1 MLVMGGTVGAGIFIN
16 PYVVAQRV
24 HTPALVLGAWML
36 GGIVALIGGFIWAEL
51 ADRMPKVG
59 GQYAYLRDVY
69 HPLVAF
75 LYGWVLLLVIQ
86 TGGMAAVTVTFS
98 RYFLELTRLRTS
110 DWQVAVLTLLVLTI
124 INCLGVRAG
133 GTVQSALMVTK
144 IFAIGLLVFAGGFLI
159 RGAHILWTPLVNQR
173 VSGALVSDFGDA
185 MIPVLFAYGGWQTA
199 CFVATELKNPR
210 RDLPRA
216 LVLGVIGVAL
226 LYSSVNFVCVRALG
240 VQALANTTA
249 PASAVMGLA
258 MGSRGAM
265 LIALG
270 IAISTLGFLSQSVL
284 TAPRVYFA
292 MAEDGVFFRQLAW
305 IHPATRVP
313 VVPITLQSIWTVV
326 ILLSGRYD
334 QILNYV
340 TSMDFIFFAATAS
353 CLFVLRRKQSD
364 EAGGFR
370 VPGHPWTTGFFC
382 LCSAG
387 VVGNAIYRYPA
398 NTLIGITILATG
410 VPVYYIWRW
419 MQK

>member
-24 HTPALVLGAWML
+24 HTAALVLGAWSL

-51 ADRMPKVG
+51 ADRMPHVG

-98 RYFLELTRLRTS
+98 RYFLELTGIRTGE
-110 DWQVAVLTLLVLTI
+110 WQIAVVTLFILTVV
-124 INCLGVRAG
+124 NCLGVRAG
-133 GTVQSALMVTK
+133 GSVQSALMVTK
-144 IFAIGLLVFAGGFLI
+144 ILAIGLLVFAGGFLI
-159 RGAHILWTPLVNQR
+159 HGAHIQWTPLFDQR
-173 VSGALVSDFGDA
+173 LSPNLVSEFGGA

-216 LVLGVIGVAL
+216 LVLGVIGVAI
-226 LYSSVNFVCVRALG
+226 LYTSVNFICVRALG
-240 VQALANTTA
+240 VGALAGTTA
-249 PASAVMGLA
+249 PASAVMRLA

-265 LIALG
+265 LIAMG

-305 IHPATRVP
+305 VHPTTRVP
-313 VVPITLQSIWTVV
+313 VVAIMLQSIWTVV

-340 TSMDFIFFAATAS
+340 TVMDFIFFAATAS
-353 CLFVLRRKQSD
+353 CLFVLRRKENDQTP
-364 EAGGFR
+364 GFR
-370 VPGHPWTTGFFC
+370 VPGHPWTTAFFC

-398 NTLIGITILATG
+398 NTLIGVAILATG
-410 VPVYYIWRW
+410 VPVYYIWKW
-419 MQK
+419 MRA